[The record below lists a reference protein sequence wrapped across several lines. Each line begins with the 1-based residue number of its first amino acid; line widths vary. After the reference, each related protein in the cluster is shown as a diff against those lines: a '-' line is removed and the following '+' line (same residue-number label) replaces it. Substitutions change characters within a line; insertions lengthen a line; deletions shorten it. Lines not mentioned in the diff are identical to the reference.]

1 MSQVESIYYSYFFS
15 NLITIDTFNRIIY
28 GIFIEL
34 PKNLSPILSSDIIDY
49 RLDVPLSL

>member
-34 PKNLSPILSSDIIDY
+34 PKKLIFDSSSDIIDY
-49 RLDVPLSL
+49 RLDVLRSL